1 MCARDPHR
9 FSNQLDDTTT
19 QRLIDRLESRAKDT
33 VFTRLFDQYISKLHF
48 PQAGRTLEIGCG
60 TGAMAR
66 ALIHKENFS
75 GKVVG
80 VDQSAAFIEAAERF
94 AMAEGV
100 GESVEFHVGDAHDL
114 DFEDESFDVV
124 IAHTL
129 VSHVTDP
136 QRVLREV
143 VRVMR
148 RGGSL
153 AIFDG
158 DYASLTYAF
167 PEREFGRQ
175 MDHALALATFNNPL
189 IMRDLVRL
197 LPEIGL
203 EVKETLA
210 NVVSPGVLSQNESIS
225 NANIL

>member
-129 VSHVTDP
+129 VSHITDP